1 MEEGYKLQEFHCAAN
16 TSQPVHIS
24 SYNNTQAPP
33 IGPLCSKKLPSFE
46 DRRKNFIKG
55 RSNTMY
61 FSGRSF
67 KATPDPNS
75 KGKLVTDSTFLFR
88 PFHDAGRSSIVDST
102 KALFEMNT
110 KSLSADPFS
119 GKDPEGTKSRSTTDS
134 ESSKGETGAT
144 EEQLK
149 EKLAESLSPSPFR
162 NEDPNKREARLEQLV
177 ASAPCT
183 TKTIL
188 FSPFYGS
195 ELTGEGSHRAWKI
208 ALKDHIVHTLES
220 ICLIK
225 KLSPVPAHII
235 EKKKLPVEPCSTSTI
250 SSFNIN
256 LEKKLVVFDLDE
268 TLVHC
273 VTDNIEKADRIITVT
288 LNTNEKIKAGV
299 NIRPYAVE
307 CLKQLSE
314 YYELIVFTASH
325 PYYADT
331 VIDLLDPDKTIFSK
345 RLFRNSCIRTDI
357 GLFIKDLR
365 VLNCDFKSTVIVDNA
380 IFSFAFQL
388 DNGIPIIPFYD
399 DKEDRIMPK
408 IRDYLVSLKDLED
421 VRVINKKTFSLTEL
435 YELDI
440 SSFLKY
446 YYDDPSDKTEENKEK
461 EVELEE
467 VEEDTESPRSAL
479 RRKSYSF
486 VQTGEHIDNPFKI
499 GKKAQAVVDDQLGKL
514 RLSLPR
520 YLASQQQQEEAFTE
534 HKYECQELNV
544 ALATYFLLLCVITL
558 SLLVLYYDGSVI

>member
-1 MEEGYKLQEFHCAAN
+1 MEQGYKLEEFHSAPNTFQPVRICSNN
-16 TSQPVHIS
+16 TSGK
-24 SYNNTQAPP
+24 ALP
-33 IGPLCSKKLPSFE
+33 IGPVCNQKLAPVLNIE
-46 DRRKNFIKG
+46 ERRKNFIKA
-55 RSNTMY
+55 RSNTIHI
-61 FSGRSF
+61 SAKSHA
-67 KATPDPNS
+67 ATPEILES
-75 KGKLVTDSTFLFR
+75 RGKFVTGATLLYAPTKSL
-88 PFHDAGRSSIVDST
+88 ARSSIVEET
-102 KALFEMNT
+102 KALLGAT
-110 KSLSADPFS
+110 SKALSANPFDS
-119 GKDPEGTKSRSTTDS
+119 KEGESSTGLKSRSTTTDS
-134 ESSKGETGAT
+134 DTAKADPPAAGTT

-162 NEDPNKREARLEQLV
+162 KEDPTKREARLEQLV

-188 FSPFYGS
+188 FSKFYGS
-195 ELTGEGSHRAWKI
+195 EFMGEGSHRAWKI

-225 KLSPVPAHII
+225 NLTPVPLHIV
-235 EKKKLPVEPCSTSTI
+235 EKKKLP
-250 SSFNIN
+250 
-256 LEKKLVVFDLDE
+256 LEARPPSGKKLAVFDLDE

-273 VTDNIEKADRIITVT
+273 IPDNIEKADKIITVT
-288 LNTNEKIKAGV
+288 LNTGEKIQAGV

-307 CLKQLSE
+307 CLRQLSE

-325 PYYADT
+325 PYYAGT
-331 VIDLLDPDKTIFSK
+331 VIDLLDPDKTLFSK
-345 RLFRNSCIRTDI
+345 RLFRNSCIKTDV

-365 VLNCDFKSTVIVDNA
+365 VLNCDLKSTVIVDNA

-399 DKEDRIMPK
+399 DKEDKIMPK
-408 IRDYLVSLKDLED
+408 IRDYLISLKDLED
-421 VRVINKKTFSLTEL
+421 VRVINRKTFSLTEL

-446 YYDDPSDKTEENKEK
+446 YYDDPEPADKPGPSVETLH

-467 VEEDTESPRSAL
+467 EDISSDNLDTPKGGS

-486 VQTGEHIDNPFKI
+486 VQTVDTSNPFKI

-514 RLSLPR
+514 RLSLPK
-520 YLASQQQQEEAFTE
+520 YLASQQQQQEEAFTE
-534 HKYECQELNV
+534 HKFEC
-544 ALATYFLLLCVITL
+544 
-558 SLLVLYYDGSVI
+558 